1 MAEAL
6 APAGRPSSLARRS
19 SRRLERLQRHVAA
32 HPSTS
37 DAERRGTID
46 CVIWL
51 SVIALVAILGVIA
64 VVVAGRDDAL
74 VEVYDDRPDAT
85 LPTGRPLT
93 AEDLAAV
100 RLSTAVRGYRMDE
113 VDALLGRIQADLL
126 ARETSAT
133 VKVRPKAG
141 AEMETRAETRVET
154 QPEGKTDAESEAVEA
169 STEVHPADRLSALAH
184 SSNDQPLREDLDDSA
199 GAASSSTSSGGATAA
214 KPPPA

>member
-1 MAEAL
+1 MA
-6 APAGRPSSLARRS
+6 
-19 SRRLERLQRHVAA
+19 
-32 HPSTS
+32 
-37 DAERRGTID
+37 I
-46 CVIWL
+46 I
-51 SVIALVAILGVIA
+51 GVIA

-74 VEVYDDRPDAT
+74 VEVYDDRPDST

-126 ARETSAT
+126 ARETSDT

-141 AEMETRAETRVET
+141 AEMETRVETRVE
-154 QPEGKTDAESEAVEA
+154 PEGETATAAPEVRPAE
-169 STEVHPADRLSALAH
+169 RLSTFAH

-199 GAASSSTSSGGATAA
+199 GAASSSTSATRATGATAA